1 MSRKTADVIC
11 RALLAIVAVIREE
24 NNLPVYNNITIEI
37 KDSITGA
44 AEYKEPTL
52 TESPTT

>member
-1 MSRKTADVIC
+1 MSRKTADIIC

-24 NNLPVYNNITIEI
+24 NNLPMYNNITIEI